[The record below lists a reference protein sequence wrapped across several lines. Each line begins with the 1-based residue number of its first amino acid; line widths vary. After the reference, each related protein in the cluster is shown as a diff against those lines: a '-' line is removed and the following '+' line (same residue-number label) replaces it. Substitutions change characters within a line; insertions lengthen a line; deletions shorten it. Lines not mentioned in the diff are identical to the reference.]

1 MSVMQRVIMY
11 EPCIWN
17 NDYVENVGCSC
28 RRHVMLR
35 VKLMYEVN
43 LAICNVRVT
52 REIEFIMKANFEC

>member
-1 MSVMQRVIMY
+1 MY